1 MKLDSKLEADR
12 KVIPKWNLS
21 AKTIRLDLHRGRR
34 SLLGQGLMS
43 LASRNSRAIV
53 PEEKIVAHD
62 KGR

>member
-34 SLLGQGLMS
+34 SLLGQALIESSFEELEGDR
-43 LASRNSRAIV
+43 SRRKDRC
-53 PEEKIVAHD
+53 P
-62 KGR
+62 R